1 MEYGRMLLKI
11 RVLSVSLRM
20 RKIVYYVAS
29 SLDGFIAGIDDDISK
44 FVPKGKGVDKY
55 LSDLQ
60 NFETVIMG
68 RRTYEF
74 GYKFGLVPGQPAYP
88 HMMHHIFSD
97 TLKLNEL
104 ADNVQIE
111 NKSIERIKQIIKNAK
126 TDIYL
131 CGGGEFAGWLLDNG
145 LIDILK
151 LKLNPI
157 ILGEGIPIFGNSKAS
172 SVGRLITKE
181 SFDGEFDILTYELK
195 KTQNIS
201 KIALTQ
207 SGTYQKNSK

>member
-1 MEYGRMLLKI
+1 
-11 RVLSVSLRM
+11 M

-29 SLDGFIAGIDDDISK
+29 SLDGFIAGIDDDISM
-44 FVPKGKGVDKY
+44 FIPKGKGVDKY

-60 NFETVIMG
+60 HFKTVIMG

-88 HMMHHIFSD
+88 HMIHHIFSD
-97 TLKLNEL
+97 TLKIDHLS
-104 ADNVQIE
+104 DNVLIE
-111 NKSIERIKQIIKNAK
+111 KRSIERVKEITKVAT

-145 LIDILK
+145 LLDIVK

-157 ILGEGIPIFGNSKAS
+157 ILGDGIPLFGSSKCA
-172 SVGRLITKE
+172 SVGRLVHKE
-181 SFDGEFDILTYELK
+181 SFEGEFDILTYELK
-195 KTQNIS
+195 K
-201 KIALTQ
+201 K
-207 SGTYQKNSK
+207 QKAQGR